1 MSILD
6 IPYAAPTT
14 VIFDWHATL
23 VDTHDAMYYAIDDVL
38 PKLEELG
45 LISQLIKLDDSK
57 TIDDA
62 KLVKYVKENKK
73 LHPKIKEARKISRT
87 DIFEVLFGGNEQAK
101 KTAHRAFDAA
111 YKNYFGLVTPL
122 EERFESVLLELK
134 SMELLLAVVT
144 NRNRE
149 FLVHE
154 ITCVGGSD
162 WTHIFD
168 SIVCGDDVE
177 NRKPEPDLILNTLS
191 NLKIEPSSSVWY
203 VGDSTTDVIAAKKA
217 NVTAIFYNGAGWD
230 QEWINKI
237 FPGTTKHPYQPD
249 TVVNNSLELLGLA
262 KKFMEKS
269 SIFETSS

>member
-6 IPYAAPTT
+6 LPYAAPTT

-23 VDTHDAMYYAIDDVL
+23 VDTHDAMYYAVDDVL

-45 LISQLIKLDDSK
+45 LISQLINIEDSK

-62 KLVKYVKENKK
+62 KFVKYVKEHKK

-87 DIFEVLFGGNEQAK
+87 DIFEVLFGKNEQAK
-101 KTAHRAFDAA
+101 KIAHQAFDKA
-111 YKNYFGLVTPL
+111 YRNYFGLVTPL
-122 EERFESVLLELK
+122 EERFEEVLRELK
-134 SMELLLAVVT
+134 SMGLLLAVLT

-154 ITCVGGSD
+154 LTCVGGSD
-162 WTHIFD
+162 WTPIFD
-168 SIVCGDDVE
+168 TVVCGDDVE
-177 NRKPEPDLILNTLS
+177 NRKPEPDLILKTLS
-191 NLKIEPSSSVWY
+191 NLKIGPGSGVWY

-230 QEWINKI
+230 QEWIDKI

-249 TVVNNSLELLGLA
+249 SIVNNSLELLGLA
-262 KKFMEKS
+262 KRFMSKTS
-269 SIFETSS
+269 MFEA